1 MSLATSFPI
10 ASGDVTP
17 IEKILSVIA
26 GRSDG
31 DAMLVKFARLL
42 LQDVDEAEVQ
52 TSAPDELAGMTAVAF
67 AFYKERTSTG
77 ASIRIGDAGD
87 HAGRRR
93 ISVIEIIN
101 DDMPYLLDTVL
112 AELQEAGVAV
122 HLVAHPIMAVAR
134 DVSGRLTSLGEGAQ
148 NDARFE
154 RESFIHLHTSR
165 VDGADAR
172 QSLLQRLQAVLAKA
186 RAVAADNAEM
196 LARLEACIAAYESA
210 PPPLPVD
217 TMGEAIH
224 FLKWIAAGSF
234 TLLGARSYDFV
245 ADNGMGELR
254 SVASSGLGLLRDP
267 ELTVLRRGGSGVKLT
282 AESREFFLSSTAIV
296 FATANARSTVYRR
309 GHMDS
314 IGVKTYSAVGEV
326 TGETRF
332 VGFFSDAAL
341 IGSTRNIPLVR
352 LKVDNVLRRAGHAPE
367 SHSGKS
373 LSYVLET
380 FPRGELLQISDA
392 QLLEWTT
399 AIAQLTLNPRTRVFV
414 REDEFG
420 RFVSAL
426 VYGLRDR
433 YNSSVRE
440 KICAFFAEAYGGA
453 LASSTPFFPDGP
465 MVRLQILIWR
475 EEGDLPRY
483 TQDYLE
489 KEVGKIVRTWRD
501 ELTARLQLYYGDAA
515 AAPRIS
521 KYLAAFPSGY
531 EETNRP
537 SRAIEDIQRLDGLTR
552 ENPTAIDIFSD
563 AEGATNRLRAT
574 LHQLDEPIALSRRVP
589 ILENLGFRVISER
602 TFELSPMMSGA
613 PRPVFLHDSVI
624 ETTSGAP
631 ILFTEHEE
639 RLENGFLAIWRGR
652 AANDN
657 FNGLMLNARI
667 NWREAALMRAYGA
680 YLRQTGAP
688 FDLARQGEILNKH
701 GAIAGDMVDMF
712 HALFDPIRG
721 ASPEDRQLQAAR
733 LAAGILEKLEAVPSI
748 EEDRVLRHF
757 INLIR
762 STLRT
767 NFYQRNEGGG
777 LPETIAFKL
786 RSEKIDGL
794 PSPKPYAEIFV
805 TSPRF
810 EGVHLR
816 GGPIARGGLRWS
828 DRAQDFRT
836 EVLSLAKAQQVK
848 NTVIVP
854 QGAKGGFV
862 PRNLPTNN
870 REAMLAEGVACYKS
884 FIATLLSITDNLVD
898 GKVAPPTHVVRHDGD
913 DPYLVVAADKGTATF
928 SDIANSIALD
938 HGFWLGDAF
947 ASGGS
952 VGYDHKKMAITARG
966 GWEAV
971 KRHFRE
977 MNVDI
982 QMTPFRVIGV
992 GDMSGDV
999 FGNGM
1004 LLSKAIK
1011 LVAAF
1016 DHRDIFIDP
1025 DPDPAASW
1033 QERKRLFDLPRS
1045 SWQDYDRAVIS
1056 PGGGVFSRAAKS
1068 IDLPPQA
1075 QALLGLAR
1083 QATPNQVMNAILRMQ
1098 ADLLWFGGIGAFV
1111 RAATETNEQAGDRAN
1126 DAIRVTALEVRA
1138 KVIGEG
1144 ANLGLTQK
1152 ARIEFGMNGGRIN
1165 TDAIDNSAGV
1175 NSSDFEVNIKIGLAS
1190 AIASG
1195 KLTLED
1201 RNAFLASMTDQVAGS
1216 VLRNNY
1222 LQTLAISLGERR
1234 GLEDL
1239 GYQRRLMQKFE
1250 LAGLLDRKLE
1260 GLPSDGELTER
1271 RIRAQ
1276 PLTRPELAVL
1286 LAYSKIDLKRE
1297 ILASNVPDD
1306 PYLAQ
1311 ELSNYFPAAMRERF
1325 GDEIAGHRLRREIVA
1340 TVLTNDIINR
1350 GGSTYAVRLA
1360 DETGHEPETI
1370 AYAYAAAMGVFD
1382 IAAMYDSIDALDG
1395 KIDGA
1400 RQLALY
1406 QTLQDALRQTTAWF
1420 LRHGRFELGLTHII
1434 EAYRDG
1440 VKRMSG
1446 SLASSDADKAAL
1458 NRHRDT
1464 FSSWGAPPELASR
1477 LAQLRRLA
1485 NSLEIVL
1492 TAQTLGEDESAVG
1505 RAFSDAEAYFRLDE
1519 LRARSAA
1526 LGQGDHFDRLAV
1538 NGALEALASV
1548 QRGIVTGAIRA
1559 NNGGSSFSSW
1569 LQANAAKAARVRK
1582 NVSETLDAGDLTLAK
1597 LTVAASHL
1605 RDLVS

>member
-1 MSLATSFPI
+1 MSLAAPSTPN
-10 ASGDVTP
+10 ADVTFMER
-17 IEKILSVIA
+17 IASVIA
-26 GRSDG
+26 GNSPG
-31 DAMLVKFARLL
+31 DATLLNFAKLL
-42 LQDVDEAEVQ
+42 LCDVDDAEMQ
-52 TSAPDELAGMTAVAF
+52 TSAPEELARLAADAF
-67 AFYKERTSTG
+67 AFFKERPLFEV
-77 ASIRIGDAGD
+77 AIRIVDAGD
-87 HAGRRR
+87 RNGRHR
-93 ISVIEIIN
+93 ISVIEIVN
-101 DDMPYLLDTVL
+101 DDMPYLLDTLL
-112 AELQEAGVAV
+112 AELRDAGVSV
-122 HLVAHPIMAVAR
+122 HLVAHPILNVAR
-134 DVSGRLTSLGEGAQ
+134 DAGGRVVTFGASAQ
-148 NDARFE
+148 NGVSAG

-165 VDGADAR
+165 VDQAEAR
-172 QSLLQRLQAVLAKA
+172 QALIVRLQTVLRKA
-186 RAVAADNAEM
+186 RAVAFDNAEM
-196 LARLEACIAAYESA
+196 MARLNACIAAYESA

-217 TMGEAIH
+217 AMGEAIH
-224 FLKWIAAGSF
+224 FLKWIAAGNF

-245 ADNGMGELR
+245 AGDGMGELR
-254 SVASSGLGLLRDP
+254 PIASSGLGLLRDP
-267 ELTVLRRGGSGVKLT
+267 ELTVLRRGGGGVKLT
-282 AESREFFLSSTAIV
+282 AESREFFLSSSAIV

-314 IGVKTYSAVGEV
+314 IGVKAYSATGEV

-332 VGFFSDAAL
+332 VGFFSTAAF

-352 LKVDNVLRRAGHAPE
+352 LKVDNVLRRAGHSPE
-367 SHSGKS
+367 SHSGKT

-399 AIAQLTLNPRTRVFV
+399 AISQLTLNPRTRVFV

-420 RFVSAL
+420 RFVSVL

-433 YNSSVRE
+433 YTSSVRE
-440 KICAFFAEAYGGA
+440 KITAFFAEVYGGT
-453 LASSTPFFPDGP
+453 LAYFTPFFPDGP
-465 MVRLQILIWR
+465 MVRLQIVIWR

-483 TQDYLE
+483 PQAHLE
-489 KEVGKIVRTWRD
+489 KEIENIVRTWRD
-501 ELTARLQLYYGDAA
+501 ELSTQLQLYYGDGAS
-515 AAPRIS
+515 PRIA
-521 KYLAAFPSGY
+521 KYLAAFPAGY
-531 EETNRP
+531 EDTTRP
-537 SRAIEDIQRLDGLTR
+537 TRAIEDIQRLEGLTA

-563 AEGATNRLRAT
+563 ADGATNRLRAT
-574 LHQLDEPIALSRRVP
+574 LYQLDEPIALSRRVP
-589 ILENLGFRVISER
+589 ILENLGFKVISER

-624 ETTSGAP
+624 ETTSGAA
-631 ILFTEHEE
+631 ILFKEHEN
-639 RLENGFLAIWRGR
+639 RLEHGFLAIWRGH
-652 AANDN
+652 AANDT

-667 NWREAALMRAYGA
+667 DWREAALMRAYGA

-688 FDLARQGEILNKH
+688 FDLPKQGEILNKH
-701 GAIAGDMVDMF
+701 GEIVSDLVEIF
-712 HALFDPIRG
+712 HAMFDPARG
-721 ASPEDRQLQAAR
+721 LSVDDRKIQAAK
-733 LAAGILEKLEAVPSI
+733 LAAWVLVKLEDVPSI

-757 INLIR
+757 LNLIR

-767 NFYQRNEGGG
+767 NFYQRNDGGG

-786 RSEKIDGL
+786 RSEKVEGL

-862 PRNLPTNN
+862 PRNLPVA
-870 REAMLAEGVACYKS
+870 RDAMLAEGVACYKS

-898 GKVAPPTHVVRHDGD
+898 GAIAPPPRVVRHDGD

-928 SDIANSIALD
+928 SDIANGIALE

-977 MNVDI
+977 MNADI
-982 QMTPFRVIGV
+982 QTTPFRVIGV

-1004 LLSKAIK
+1004 LLSRAIK

-1016 DHRDIFIDP
+1016 DHRDIFLDP
-1025 DPDPAASW
+1025 DPDTETSW
-1033 QERKRLFDLPRS
+1033 EERKRMFDLPRS
-1045 SWQDYDRAVIS
+1045 SWQDYNRALIS
-1056 PGGGVFSRAAKS
+1056 SGGSVFSRNVKS
-1068 IDLPPQA
+1068 IDLPLQA
-1075 QALLGLAR
+1075 QALLGLPSP
-1083 QATPNQVMNAILRMQ
+1083 ATPNQIMNAILKMQ
-1098 ADLLWFGGIGAFV
+1098 TDLLWFGGIGTFI
-1111 RAATETNEQAGDRAN
+1111 RATTETNEQAGDRTN
-1126 DAIRVTALEVRA
+1126 DTIRVTALEVLA

-1152 ARIEFGMNGGRIN
+1152 ARIEFGLNGGRIN

-1190 AIASG
+1190 AMASG

-1201 RNAFLASMTDQVAGS
+1201 RNVFLASMTDQVADS

-1234 GLEDL
+1234 GMDDL
-1239 GYQRRLMQKFE
+1239 GFQRRLMQKFE
-1250 LAGLLDRKLE
+1250 VAGLLDRKLE
-1260 GLPSDGELTER
+1260 GLPSDGELAER
-1271 RIRAQ
+1271 RMKAQ

-1297 ILASNVPDD
+1297 ILASHVPDD
-1306 PYLAQ
+1306 PYLSQ

-1325 GDEIAGHRLRREIVA
+1325 GEEIAAHRLRREIVA
-1340 TVLTNDIINR
+1340 TVLTNDIINC
-1350 GGSTYAVRLA
+1350 GGSTFSVRLA

-1370 AYAYAAAMGVFD
+1370 AYAFAAAMGVFGM
-1382 IAAMYDSIDALDG
+1382 ASMYNAIDALDG
-1395 KIDGA
+1395 KVDGG

-1406 QTLQDALRQTTAWF
+1406 HTVQDALRQTTAWF
-1420 LRHGRFELGLTHII
+1420 LRHGRFELGLTKVI

-1440 VKRMSG
+1440 VHRM
-1446 SLASSDADKAAL
+1446 ATTPAL
-1458 NRHRDT
+1458 NGNGEAAARSEM
-1464 FSSWGAPPELASR
+1464 FAAWGASEALAGK
-1477 LAQLRRLA
+1477 LAKLPDLA
-1485 NSLEIVL
+1485 KSLEIVL
-1492 TAQTLGEDESAVG
+1492 TAQTLGQDEAAVG
-1505 RAFSDAEAYFRLDE
+1505 RAFSETESYFRLDE
-1519 LRARSAA
+1519 LRARSVA

-1538 NGALEALASV
+1538 NGTLEALAGV
-1548 QRGIVTGAIRA
+1548 QRAIVTNAIRA
-1559 NNGGSSFSSW
+1559 NSGVASFAAW
-1569 LQANAAKAARVRK
+1569 LEANASKVARVRK
-1582 NVSETLDAGDLTLAK
+1582 NISETLDAGELTLAK

-1605 RDLVS
+1605 RDLG